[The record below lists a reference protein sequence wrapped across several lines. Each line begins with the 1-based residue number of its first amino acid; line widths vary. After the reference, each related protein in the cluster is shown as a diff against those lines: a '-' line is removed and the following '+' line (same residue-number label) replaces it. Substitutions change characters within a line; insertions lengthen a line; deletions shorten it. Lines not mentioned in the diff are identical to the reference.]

1 MGIFSRIADILK
13 ANINDLIDR
22 AEDPEKMARQII
34 RELQEDVRDSVQAL
48 GKAKASENM
57 AKRQYDTAM
66 KTSADWELR
75 AKAALQAGNPDM
87 AKKALAAKVRADENA
102 EQYRTAYEQ
111 ISAQTNRLSEQVDQ
125 LKEKLR
131 EAESRQAVLIARSRM
146 AKTQKDLAA
155 SIGGFDDSSAVDKFN
170 RLEEKVAREEAEAAA
185 FSELSGAGD
194 ADEEKSF
201 AQMEQDMKVDAELQR
216 LMAEMAQEQQAQTEG
231 GES

>member
-87 AKKALAAKVRADENA
+87 AKKALTAKVRADENA